1 MLDRDHVAQ
10 ISRTLDVPGAHT
22 LRLSHQNADGGQTRV
37 ATVQISDV
45 SALAAGCARLWAA
58 AVDHAEIFTLPQVYV
73 FAAVDDIG
81 AVLGHYLAR
90 IAGGAQSELSPT
102 ESATAAGL
110 VGQLMR
116 HLEVQAR
123 TVQTVIGTTHKLLSA
138 ELIRAHERI
147 AQLEAGHAA
156 QREAV
161 ELAVQ
166 SATDREIARATQERS
181 DARKDA
187 LVTQVQLML
196 PAAAGAI
203 AAKIGLGNAAA
214 PIAGVASARAL
225 FESLDEEQ
233 LKSMLSTMS
242 PAQTAALWTAYKALA
257 HGEPEESGGV
267 Q

>member
-1 MLDRDHVAQ
+1 MQDRDHVAQ
-10 ISRTLDVPGAHT
+10 ICRTLDVAGAHT
-22 LRLSHQNADGGQTRV
+22 LRLAHQNADGGQTRV
-37 ATVQISDV
+37 ATVELSDV

-58 AVDHAEIFTLPQVYV
+58 AVDHAEIFTLPQVYA
-73 FAAVDDIG
+73 FAVVDDIG

-90 IAGGAQSELSPT
+90 IAGGAPSELSPT

-138 ELIRAHERI
+138 ELVRAHERI

-161 ELAVQ
+161 EVAVQ
-166 SATDREIARATQERS
+166 HATDRELARVTQDRA

-187 LVTQVQLML
+187 IVTQVQLML
-196 PAAAGAI
+196 PAAAGAL
-203 AAKIGLGNAAA
+203 ASKFGLGDVAA
-214 PIAGVASARAL
+214 PVAGVASARAL
-225 FESLDEEQ
+225 FESLDEGQ
-233 LKSMLSTMS
+233 LKAMLSTMN
-242 PAQTAALWTAYKALA
+242 PAQTAALWTAYRSLA
-257 HGEPEESGGV
+257 HGEPEPSEGM